1 MRTHLLY
8 TLLFLLGVSACSP
21 KETAFLLLHTND
33 SHGSIFPYD
42 SLGGMARRAALVRS
56 LRDSFPGEVLL
67 LDAGDLNTGQ
77 VVSNHFKARPDILAY
92 NYMGYDAATFGN
104 HEFDNPVDTLLMQM
118 RLAHF
123 PFVSSNVG
131 YRGEPLG
138 TPFVIKE
145 VGGIRVGIFG
155 VATSATAH
163 SSTFGSSVEFADEV
177 QSARRAVADLQAAGA
192 DFIIGLVHL
201 GLTETASGAITSPE
215 LARQVEG
222 IDLLVDGHTHSF
234 ITEPLR
240 VGGTCIVTASHS
252 GRYLGC
258 GKLSF
263 RGRRFTGIDWRPLP
277 VGGGIAPDTLLA
289 RLLRPYVAAMDSLLH
304 TPLGTAA
311 GDYVTD
317 DGEKNLSRYGETAI
331 GDLVADAMKWQ
342 ADSLFGRV
350 DFALIN
356 GGAIR
361 AGLPAGSVTPGQLL
375 GVLPFD
381 NRLAVVTL
389 RGSALLRLFR
399 FYAALPEGSGAYP
412 QVSREVRACFGG
424 GNRPAASLAV
434 AGQPVDTARLY
445 RFATCDY
452 VASGIEFRGT
462 GLDTCFTSRL
472 SEVRIAEALARY
484 IRACGV
490 VAPATDGRLRRLTN
504 R

>member
-163 SSTFGSSVEFADEV
+163 SSAFGSSVEFADEV

-317 DGEKNLSRYGETAI
+317 DGEKNLS
-331 GDLVADAMKWQ
+331 
-342 ADSLFGRV
+342 
-350 DFALIN
+350 N

-412 QVSREVRACFGG
+412 QVSREVRACFGCG
-424 GNRPAASLAV
+424 DNPAAGIAL

>member
-1 MRTHLLY
+1 M
-8 TLLFLLGVSACSP
+8 
-21 KETAFLLLHTND
+21 
-33 SHGSIFPYD
+33 
-42 SLGGMARRAALVRS
+42 
-56 LRDSFPGEVLL
+56 
-67 LDAGDLNTGQ
+67 
-77 VVSNHFKARPDILAY
+77 
-92 NYMGYDAATFGN
+92 
-104 HEFDNPVDTLLMQM
+104 
-118 RLAHF
+118 
-123 PFVSSNVG
+123 
-131 YRGEPLG
+131 
-138 TPFVIKE
+138 
-145 VGGIRVGIFG
+145 
-155 VATSATAH
+155 
-163 SSTFGSSVEFADEV
+163 
-177 QSARRAVADLQAAGA
+177 
-192 DFIIGLVHL
+192 
-201 GLTETASGAITSPE
+201 
-215 LARQVEG
+215 
-222 IDLLVDGHTHSF
+222 
-234 ITEPLR
+234 
-240 VGGTCIVTASHS
+240 
-252 GRYLGC
+252 GRY
-258 GKLSF
+258 F
-263 RGRRFTGIDWRPLP
+263 IF
-277 VGGGIAPDTLLA
+277 
-289 RLLRPYVAAMDSLLH
+289 VAAFYQNLTQNLRK
-304 TPLGTAA
+304 
-311 GDYVTD
+311 

-424 GNRPAASLAV
+424 GDNPAAGIAL